1 MGRGQED
8 VWDSLY
14 ASNPGAWRG
23 NARIPV
29 PCSGRALDVG
39 CGNGKTVASLIDA
52 GFRVS
57 AADFSAEAVR
67 LIRERFGDRVEA
79 VVSDAGSLPFE
90 EGSFDYI
97 TAVHLCEHLTDDE
110 MEGFAS
116 EVGRLLVPGGYV
128 FLRSFGASD
137 FRSAKRATSDITY
150 IHRSHEALAQFFG
163 GFETVSSQTV
173 EERTRFGE
181 TRSREECL
189 LRSKLR
195 DGGFY
200 QACVG

>member
-1 MGRGQED
+1 MGRGQEE

-39 CGNGKTVASLIDA
+39 CGNGKTVASLLDA
-52 GFRVS
+52 GFEVS
-57 AADFSAEAVR
+57 AVDFSAEAVR
-67 LIRERFGDRVEA
+67 LVRERFGDKVTA
-79 VVSDAGSLPFE
+79 AVSDAGSIPFGD
-90 EGSFDYI
+90 GSFDYI

-110 MEGFAS
+110 MGRFAS
-116 EVGRLLVPGGYV
+116 EVSRLLVPGGYV
-128 FLRSFGASD
+128 FIRSFGAAD
-137 FRSAKRATSDITY
+137 FRSAKRASSDITY
-150 IHRSHEALAQFFG
+150 IHRSHNDLAHFFE
-163 GFETVSSQTV
+163 GFDIVSSGTI

-189 LRSKLR
+189 LRR
-195 DGGFY
+195 TY
-200 QACVG
+200 

>member
-1 MGRGQED
+1 MGRGQEQ

-52 GFRVS
+52 GFVVT
-57 AADFSAEAVR
+57 AVDFSAEAVR
-67 LIRERFGDRVEA
+67 LVKERFRSEVEA
-79 VVSDAGSLPFE
+79 VVSDAGSIPFPD
-90 EGSFDYI
+90 GSFDYI

-110 MEGFAS
+110 MERFAS
-116 EVGRLLVPGGYV
+116 ETARLLVPGGYI
-128 FLRSFGASD
+128 FLRSFGATD
-137 FRSAKRATSDITY
+137 FRSAKRASSDITY
-150 IHRSHEALAQFFG
+150 IHRSHEDLAHYFK
-163 GFETVSSQTV
+163 GFEAVSSATV

-189 LRSKLR
+189 LKRTI
-195 DGGFY
+195 
-200 QACVG
+200 

>member
-1 MGRGQED
+1 MGRGQEE

-29 PCSGRALDVG
+29 PCGGRALDVG
-39 CGNGKTVASLIDA
+39 CGNGKTVASLLDA
-52 GFRVS
+52 GFEVS

-67 LIRERFGDRVEA
+67 LVRERFGDKVTVA
-79 VVSDAGSLPFE
+79 VSDAGSIPFDDD
-90 EGSFDYI
+90 SFDYI

-110 MEGFAS
+110 MARFAS
-116 EVGRLLVPGGYV
+116 EVARLLIPGGYI
-128 FLRSFGASD
+128 FIRSFGASD
-137 FRSAKRATSDITY
+137 FRSAKRASSDITY
-150 IHRSHEALAQFFG
+150 IHRSHDYLAHFFE
-163 GFETVSSQTV
+163 GFDIVSSGTV

-189 LRSKLR
+189 LRR
-195 DGGFY
+195 TY
-200 QACVG
+200 

>member
-1 MGRGQED
+1 MGRGQEE

-39 CGNGKTVASLIDA
+39 CGNGKTVASLLDA
-52 GFRVS
+52 GFEVS
-57 AADFSAEAVR
+57 AVDFSAEAVR
-67 LIRERFGDRVEA
+67 LVGERFGDEVA
-79 VVSDAGSLPFE
+79 AAVSDAGSIPFDD
-90 EGSFDYI
+90 GSFDYV

-110 MEGFAS
+110 MRRFAS
-116 EVGRLLVPGGYV
+116 EVARLLVPGGYV
-128 FLRSFGASD
+128 FIRSFGAAD

-150 IHRSHEALAQFFG
+150 IHRSHDDLAHFFE
-163 GFETVSSQTV
+163 GFDIMSSGTV

-189 LRSKLR
+189 LRR
-195 DGGFY
+195 TY
-200 QACVG
+200 

>member
-1 MGRGQED
+1 MGRGQEQ

-39 CGNGKTVASLIDA
+39 RGNGKTVASLIDA
-52 GFRVS
+52 GFVVT
-57 AADFSAEAVR
+57 AVDFSAEAVR
-67 LIRERFGDRVEA
+67 LVKERFRSEVEA
-79 VVSDAGSLPFE
+79 VVSDAGSIPFPD
-90 EGSFDYI
+90 GSFDYI

-110 MEGFAS
+110 MERFAS
-116 EVGRLLVPGGYV
+116 EAARLLVPGGYI
-128 FLRSFGASD
+128 FLRSFGATD
-137 FRSAKRATSDITY
+137 FRSAKRASSDITY
-150 IHRSHEALAQFFG
+150 IHRSHEDLAHYFK
-163 GFETVSSQTV
+163 GFEAVSSATV

-189 LRSKLR
+189 LKRTI
-195 DGGFY
+195 
-200 QACVG
+200 

>member
-1 MGRGQED
+1 MGRGQEE

-39 CGNGKTVASLIDA
+39 CGNGKTVASLLDA
-52 GFRVS
+52 GFEVS
-57 AADFSAEAVR
+57 AVDFSAEAVR
-67 LIRERFGDRVEA
+67 LVGERFGDEVA
-79 VVSDAGSLPFE
+79 AAVSDAGSIPFDD
-90 EGSFDYI
+90 GSFDYV

-110 MEGFAS
+110 MGRFAS
-116 EVGRLLVPGGYV
+116 EVSRLLVPGGYV
-128 FLRSFGASD
+128 FIRSFGAAD

-150 IHRSHEALAQFFG
+150 IHRSHDDLAHFFE
-163 GFETVSSQTV
+163 GFDIMSSGTV

-189 LRSKLR
+189 LRR
-195 DGGFY
+195 TY
-200 QACVG
+200 